1 MDQSNRR
8 EIFSQSESKEF
19 CQPIIFLHQVKE
31 QHLSICKCSMG
42 KSGQHNCVRHLLQC
56 YVPYLLIFVV
66 KSCSSISFSRFFR
79 ICERLGCGPIQ
90 FGCQKLKKEKKIKLG
105 LLGWPNWIG
114 TFNWIQTKLI
124 ISNIFPCIL
133 IILDH
138 RFSLMYRVDPKKLFN
153 QFLSFHF
160 MKNMKPVL

>member
-1 MDQSNRR
+1 MYQSNRR

-66 KSCSSISFSRFFR
+66 KSCSSISFSWFFR

-90 FGCQKLKKEKKIKLG
+90 FGCQKLQKKKKKIKLG
-105 LLGWPNWIG
+105 QLGWVSSSLHW
-114 TFNWIQTKLI
+114 LI
-124 ISNIFPCIL
+124 LLLFLFIFLQWSIYCVKSVMFWNGKKRGEQWTPPFRK
-133 IILDH
+133 IIVVFYH
-138 RFSLMYRVDPKKLFN
+138 TYI
-153 QFLSFHF
+153 
-160 MKNMKPVL
+160 

>member
-1 MDQSNRR
+1 MYQSNRR

-42 KSGQHNCVRHLLQC
+42 KSGQHNFVRHLLQC

-66 KSCSSISFSRFFR
+66 KSCSSISFSWFFR

-90 FGCQKLKKEKKIKLG
+90 FGCQKLQKKKKKIKLG
-105 LLGWPNWIG
+105 QLGWVSSSLHWLILLLFLFIFLQWSIYCVKSVMFWNGKKEVNSEHHP
-114 TFNWIQTKLI
+114 FVKL
-124 ISNIFPCIL
+124 
-133 IILDH
+133 
-138 RFSLMYRVDPKKLFN
+138 
-153 QFLSFHF
+153 
-160 MKNMKPVL
+160 